1 MRGGQA
7 LVASASASTGPDAID
22 AHPAAA
28 FVALALAVLAGG
40 ALVAVLRSRRLT
52 PIEPGRASIELR
64 PEPPAVVDLLTGGFE
79 VEDDAVPATV
89 VHLAARRWFTI
100 EDYGD
105 DTVIRTR
112 ATRPAGDTL
121 RPYEQ
126 RVLDHIEH
134 HAIDTVVPTRV
145 LTIGPDGV
153 SDRWFR
159 GFARDVTHHAQQL
172 GLCVDR
178 WTWTHRGLAWLLVL
192 AAIVP
197 AWIVADNS
205 QTAEPAKWATL
216 GNIVLGLAF
225 VVAVALGALAWRTTR
240 LGAQR
245 DTPAGVEAA
254 AHWMGV
260 RDFYRNTG
268 EFTNKSAASV
278 AIWDQHLAYATAM
291 GLAQK
296 VQRQIPFETEHDRHA
311 WSRATG
317 QWRRVKVR
325 YRTIR
330 PGWGRHPAWMV
341 VTGLFL
347 GVVWAG
353 VAYAAIWVADF
364 SWRDDVDE
372 YVTLTARQENWIS
385 LGATIVAVL
394 ALACALAMSVRF
406 VCGCADVFRKRTVE
420 GELVRRRARG
430 GGDDSTPTYHLAI
443 DTATPT
449 SRGDDVILAYRVRP
463 DIYQSV
469 AQGARVQAVVTPLLG
484 YVSSIRTLVAAP
496 AMPSMADSPAVAEA
510 AVAQAVGSLANGWSG
525 LIGGWAAGL
534 AAQTQGDVD
543 PATLDTPDAEGV
555 TPRQR
560 MEESRAQMAA
570 MLQDPNIAGT
580 PAATFLEAF
589 LSKDDAG

>member
-1 MRGGQA
+1 MRAGQA
-7 LVASASASTGPDAID
+7 LLGSAGSSSGPDALD
-22 AHPAAA
+22 AHPVAAIT
-28 FVALALAVLAGG
+28 ALALALLAGL
-40 ALVAVLRSRRLT
+40 ALVAVLRSRRLS
-52 PIEPGRASIELR
+52 PIEPAGPSIELR
-64 PEPPAVVDLLTGGFE
+64 PETPAIVDLLTGGFE

-89 VHLAARRWFTI
+89 VHLASRRWFTI

-105 DTVIRTR
+105 DTIIRTR
-112 ATRPAGDTL
+112 STRPPNDSL
-121 RPYEQ
+121 QPYEQ

-159 GFARDVTHHAQQL
+159 NFSRDVTRHAQRL

-178 WTWTHRGLAWLLVL
+178 WTWTHRALAWGLVAL
-192 AAIVP
+192 ALVP
-197 AWIVADNS
+197 AWIIADNS
-205 QTAEPAKWATL
+205 QTDEPVRWASF

-225 VVAVALGALAWRTTR
+225 VVAALLGVLAWRTTR

-330 PGWGRHPAWMV
+330 PGWGRHPAWMA
-341 VTGLFL
+341 VTGLVL
-347 GVVWAG
+347 GAIWAV

-364 SWRDDVDE
+364 SWQEDVEE
-372 YVTLTARQENWIS
+372 YVTITQRHENWIG
-385 LGATIVAVL
+385 LGATVAAVI
-394 ALACALAMSVRF
+394 ALAFAVAMAARF
-406 VCGCADVFRKRTVE
+406 VFGCADLFRKRTIE
-420 GELVRRRARG
+420 GELVRRRKRG
-430 GGDDSTPTYHLAI
+430 GSDDSEPTYHLAI
-443 DTATPT
+443 DTATAT
-449 SRGDDVILAYRVRP
+449 TGGDDAILAYRVRP
-463 DIYQSV
+463 AIYQSV
-469 AQGARVQAVVTPLLG
+469 AQGARVRLVVTPLLG
-484 YVSSIRTLVAAP
+484 YVSSIETLVPAP
-496 AMPSMADSPAVAEA
+496 TVPSIADSPDAADAV
-510 AVAQAVGSLANGWSG
+510 VVQAFGSLANGWSG
-525 LIGGWAAGL
+525 LIGGWAARMTTQ
-534 AAQTQGDVD
+534 AQSGVD
-543 PATLDTPDAEGV
+543 PTTLDTPDAEGV

-560 MEESRAQMAA
+560 MDEARAQMAA
-570 MLQDPNIAGT
+570 MLQDPEIAGT
-580 PAATFLEAF
+580 PTATFLEAF
-589 LSKDDAG
+589 LHSHEG